1 MNPQINQFNQLKTT
15 YNDSFQKQRAK
26 IKVANSL
33 YKQLP
38 KIKVA
43 NSLYKQLPSPWQAD
57 LSFFQPTNERRQI
70 VATLDKIFDF
80 FDRVF
85 SAENFCSQLNQNS
98 LKKLQ
103 EEGRD
108 LNIRL
113 TAVND
118 DLLSKAHKATRSGK
132 PDPIKEDPMYKDI
145 FQISQNLQGFLN
157 EGFAR
162 FFNQV
167 ERLLPNPDQAPREI
181 VQADFM

>member
-1 MNPQINQFNQLKTT
+1 MNLQFNQLKTT
-15 YNDSFQKQRAK
+15 YNNSFREQRAE
-26 IKVANSL
+26 IKVENSL
-33 YKQLP
+33 YKRLLTPFSAYHLAFEPNEGSGIVIVTQ
-38 KIKVA
+38 
-43 NSLYKQLPSPWQAD
+43 
-57 LSFFQPTNERRQI
+57 ERRQI
-70 VATLDKIFDF
+70 VATLDEIFDF

-98 LKKLQ
+98 LKELQ

-113 TAVND
+113 NAVND
-118 DLLSKAHKATRSGK
+118 DLLSKAHKATRSDT

-167 ERLLPNPDQAPREI
+167 ERLLPNLSNPHQAGREI
-181 VQADFM
+181 VEADFM